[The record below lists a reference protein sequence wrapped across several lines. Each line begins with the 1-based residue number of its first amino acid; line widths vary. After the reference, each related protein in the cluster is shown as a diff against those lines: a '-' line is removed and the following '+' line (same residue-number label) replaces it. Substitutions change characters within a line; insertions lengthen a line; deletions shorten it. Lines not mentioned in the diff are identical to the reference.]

1 MKRLLLMTV
10 LAAGSLWAGSPLSG
24 RWVGEV
30 EGLPGVRLTVKEDQ
44 GKVSGSI
51 VFYLIVKDEKGT
63 HIDGDYTADLLSV
76 TAKGKRMTFEV
87 KHHVRHDRPEYGPNA
102 KFTFEVTAES
112 EGTLRKIDDGE
123 TVRMLRED

>member
-10 LAAGSLWAGSPLSG
+10 LAAGSLWAGSPLPG

-51 VFYLIVKDEKGT
+51 VFYLMVKDEKGT
-63 HIDGDYTADLLSV
+63 HIDSDYTADLLSV

-87 KHHVRHDRPEYGPNA
+87 KHHVRHDSPEYGPNA
-102 KFTFEVTAES
+102 KFSFEVTAES
-112 EGTLRKIDDGE
+112 EGMLRKIDDGE
-123 TVRMLRED
+123 TVRMAREE